1 MSTELLDA
9 TTLEEDCLTSS
20 LLLDFASEEEEITEE
35 LDSFAFPSDELDFSS
50 ILEEEE
56 ETSLPSLEEDVDFS
70 TDEEDLPLSALF
82 CELEEFLET
91 SPLLE
96 LVSSQP
102 SLCSSHWRGSGET
115 EEEDSSPHAM
125 KIHAKTSA
133 NTNRPKM
140 DCFALT
146 GLAMTFVK
154 IFTEPPVTSN
164 VFAKFS

>member
-20 LLLDFASEEEEITEE
+20 LLLDLTSEEEDFTTLLLESSFLIEELLLLSPAELEEFFTVETEE
-35 LDSFAFPSDELDFSS
+35 LDS
-50 ILEEEE
+50 LEIF
-56 ETSLPSLEEDVDFS
+56 SLEEDS
-70 TDEEDLPLSALF
+70 PLSALF

-115 EEEDSSPHAM
+115 EEEDSSPHAASRARRM
-125 KIHAKTSA
+125 DSAK
-133 NTNRPKM
+133 M
-140 DCFALT
+140 L
-146 GLAMTFVK
+146 K
-154 IFTEPPVTSN
+154 IFTEDLQL
-164 VFAKFS
+164 